1 MHHFS
6 AKLRV
11 DPAELAANESFRKL
25 LSILEIR
32 FSLFTTSFCFCYE
45 AEKDSFSE
53 G

>member
-1 MHHFS
+1 MHHFPS
-6 AKLRV
+6 KLRV
-11 DPAELAANESFRKL
+11 DPAELAANESFIKL

-32 FSLFTTSFCFCYE
+32 FSLFTISLCFCYE